1 MARPKVSV
9 VMSAYNGEG
18 YLRESVESILN
29 QTFTDF
35 EFIIVDDGSTDGTW
49 DILTEYAGQDQ
60 RIALVKNLENIG
72 LTKSL
77 NKGLALAKGGFI
89 ARQDADDISCRERLA
104 YQVCFLDEFPDVGVL
119 GTWVAYIN
127 KEGHQESVWETPAR
141 AAIVKWSLL
150 FGNCIAHPSVMLRH
164 FLVKGGIAYRSE
176 ISYAQDYELW
186 VRLSDKT
193 QLNNLPEVLY
203 LRRVHEQMIGIK
215 NYEQQEQT
223 VREVMRYAQTELLG
237 NEVSERMV
245 SSLRHATR
253 RKNLEK
259 AVELRAVSNLIIH
272 LCRAYITQNIL
283 DTVGRK
289 QVIEDAA
296 QRLEKLAF
304 RHIRR
309 WPMDANRVL
318 LQAVLL
324 RRRIPDKL
332 CLKKWLME
340 SLRRN

>member
-1 MARPKVSV
+1 MSPKVSV
-9 VMSAYNGEG
+9 VMSVNNGERF
-18 YLRESVESILN
+18 LRESVESILH

-60 RIALVKNLENIG
+60 RIALVKNQENIG

-89 ARQDADDISCRERLA
+89 ARQDADDISSMERLA
-104 YQVCFLDEFPDVGVL
+104 YQVRFLDEFPDVGVL

-127 KEGHQESVWETPAR
+127 KEGHQESVWQTPER

-164 FLVKGGIAYRSE
+164 FLVKGGVAYRSE

-193 QLNNLPEVLY
+193 QLTNLPEVLY

-215 NYEQQEQT
+215 NYEQQEQA
-223 VREVMRYAQTELLG
+223 VREVMRYVLMKLLG
-237 NEVSERMV
+237 KEVSERLV
-245 SSLRHATR
+245 ASLRHAIR
-253 RKNLEK
+253 RKHLEK
-259 AVELRAVSNLIIH
+259 AVELRAVSNLIMH
-272 LCRAYITQNIL
+272 LCRAYIAQNIL
-283 DTVGRK
+283 DAVGQK
-289 QVIEDAA
+289 QVVEDAA

-318 LQAVLL
+318 LQTVLL
-324 RRRIPDKL
+324 RRRIPDKI
-332 CLKKWLME
+332 CLKRWLME
-340 SLRRN
+340 SIRRN